1 MASTPR
7 VNLLQPWAYPR
18 QEPGLIKPNSRSAAG
33 REYRPDDYMRSELM
47 WREMPIILDEYGD
60 TFLPVVPNDPWRTT
74 VTPEPSNP
82 WQTVVK
88 PTRQR

>member
-1 MASTPR
+1 
-7 VNLLQPWAYPR
+7 
-18 QEPGLIKPNSRSAAG
+18 
-33 REYRPDDYMRSELM
+33 MRSELM

-60 TFLPVVPNDPWRTT
+60 TFLPVVPNDPWRAT

-82 WQTVVK
+82 WHTVVK